1 MSRRQKWLL
10 VAIATLLAIVIGGNI
25 IDYNRKKQLRVADAQ
40 VVEVKPVVKQET
52 IKPVKVAPKKVTVTL
67 TKPKVTKQLTIS
79 ENAALKWIIAHEGG
93 PTSVNRSSLACGI
106 AQSLPCSKV
115 LKYAG
120 VDMTKYNL
128 NTYAGVKAA
137 ISTVP
142 VEVQRKW
149 MILYCQQRYGSVAKA
164 QQAWIRQGWY

>member
-1 MSRRQKWLL
+1 MAIIGLL
-10 VAIATLLAIVIGGNI
+10 AVAIGSNL
-25 IDYNRKKQLRVADAQ
+25 IDYNRKKQQRVAGTEMRSEEPKPKPQ
-40 VVEVKPVVKQET
+40 VKVVK
-52 IKPVKVAPKKVTVTL
+52 KVAPKKVTVTL

-106 AQSLPCSKV
+106 AQSLPCSKI

>member
-1 MSRRQKWLL
+1 
-10 VAIATLLAIVIGGNI
+10 VAIATLLAIAIGGN
-25 IDYNRKKQLRVADAQ
+25 YLQFKKLHQYRVSGTKVETRNTTNTKPEKVSSIQ
-40 VVEVKPVVKQET
+40 VVNK
-52 IKPVKVAPKKVTVTL
+52 KVAPKKVTVTN
-67 TKPKVTKQLTIS
+67 TKPKVAKQLTIS

-93 PTSVNRSSLACGI
+93 PTSVNRTSYACGI

-142 VEVQRKW
+142 VEVQRAW
-149 MILYCQQRYGSVAKA
+149 MLKYIRSRYGTCVKA
-164 QQAWIRQGWY
+164 MQFWQANRWY

>member
-1 MSRRQKWLL
+1 MYISI
-10 VAIATLLAIVIGGNI
+10 VIAAVIGGALLSN
-25 IDYNRKKQLRVADAQ
+25 NLKQVRVSGIKS
-40 VVEVKPVVKQET
+40 ETPVVKQET
-52 IKPVKVAPKKVTVTL
+52 KKPVKVDQYSRTPKKVVVTH
-67 TKPKVTKQLTIS
+67 PVTQKQLTIS

>member
-1 MSRRQKWLL
+1 
-10 VAIATLLAIVIGGNI
+10 
-25 IDYNRKKQLRVADAQ
+25 
-40 VVEVKPVVKQET
+40 
-52 IKPVKVAPKKVTVTL
+52 
-67 TKPKVTKQLTIS
+67 
-79 ENAALKWIIAHEGG
+79 
-93 PTSVNRSSLACGI
+93 
-106 AQSLPCSKV
+106 
-115 LKYAG
+115 
-120 VDMTKYNL
+120 MTKYNL